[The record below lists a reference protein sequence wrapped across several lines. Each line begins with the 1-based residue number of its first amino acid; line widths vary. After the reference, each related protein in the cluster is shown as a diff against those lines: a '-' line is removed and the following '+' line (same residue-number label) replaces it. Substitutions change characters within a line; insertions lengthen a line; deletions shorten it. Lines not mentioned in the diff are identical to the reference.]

1 MLVTIKHFYETTQED
16 TLNYQMLWS
25 ENEPRMIYLPIH
37 LNETQQALYVSRTL
51 ISNSNPKKDILAI
64 KMPPFIE
71 RNSIFRQIQNGVGF
85 SYSNGQKWYPK
96 EVWILY
102 VLT

>member
-1 MLVTIKHFYETTQED
+1 MIVTIKHFYETTQEE
-16 TLNYQMLWS
+16 TINYQILCS
-25 ENEPRMIYLPIH
+25 ENETRIIYLPIH

-51 ISNSNPKKDILAI
+51 ISNPNKDILAI

-71 RNSIFRQIQNGVGF
+71 RNGIFRQIQNGVGF
-85 SYSNGQKWYPK
+85 SYNGGQKWYPK

>member
-1 MLVTIKHFYETTQED
+1 MLVTIKHFYEITQED
-16 TLNYQMLWS
+16 TLKYQILCS
-25 ENEPRMIYLPIH
+25 ENEDRMIYLPIH
-37 LNETQQALYVSRTL
+37 LNETQQALHISRTL
-51 ISNSNPKKDILAI
+51 VSNPNKDILAI

-85 SYSNGQKWYPK
+85 SYNGGRKWYPV
-96 EVWILY
+96 EVWVLY

>member
-16 TLNYQMLWS
+16 TLNYQILCS
-25 ENEPRMIYLPIH
+25 ENEDRMIYLPIH

-51 ISNSNPKKDILAI
+51 ISNPDKDILAI

-85 SYSNGQKWYPK
+85 SYNGGKKWYPN
-96 EVWILY
+96 EVWVLY

>member
-1 MLVTIKHFYETTQED
+1 MLC
-16 TLNYQMLWS
+16 S
-25 ENEPRMIYLPIH
+25 ENEDRMIYLPIH

-51 ISNSNPKKDILAI
+51 VSNPNKDILAI

-85 SYSNGQKWYPK
+85 SYNGGRKWYPA
-96 EVWILY
+96 EVWVLY

>member
-1 MLVTIKHFYETTQED
+1 
-16 TLNYQMLWS
+16 
-25 ENEPRMIYLPIH
+25 MIFLPVN
-37 LNETQQALYVSRTL
+37 LNETQQAIYLSRAV
-51 ISNSNPKKDILAI
+51 ISNPDKDILAI
-64 KMPPFIE
+64 KTRTFIE

-85 SYSNGQKWYPK
+85 SYNGDKKWYPT

>member
-1 MLVTIKHFYETTQED
+1 MLVTIKHFYEDNHED
-16 TLNYQMLWS
+16 TLNYQNLWS
-25 ENEPRMIYLPIH
+25 ENEDRMIHLPIH
-37 LNETQQALYVSRTL
+37 MNETQQALHISRTL
-51 ISNSNPKKDILAI
+51 ISNPNPKKDILAI

-85 SYSNGQKWYPK
+85 SYNGGKKWYPN

>member
-1 MLVTIKHFYETTQED
+1 MLVTIKHFYEDNHED
-16 TLNYQMLWS
+16 TLNYQNLWS
-25 ENEPRMIYLPIH
+25 ENEDRMIHLPIH
-37 LNETQQALYVSRTL
+37 MNETQQALHISRTL
-51 ISNSNPKKDILAI
+51 ISNPNPKKDILAI

-85 SYSNGQKWYPK
+85 SYNGDKKWYPT

>member
-16 TLNYQMLWS
+16 TQNYQILCS
-25 ENEPRMIYLPIH
+25 ENEARMIYLPIH

-51 ISNSNPKKDILAI
+51 VSNPNKDILAI

-85 SYSNGQKWYPK
+85 TYNGGQKWYPA
-96 EVWILY
+96 EVWVLY

>member
-1 MLVTIKHFYETTQED
+1 MIVTIKHFYETTQEE
-16 TLNYQMLWS
+16 TLNYQILCS
-25 ENEPRMIYLPIH
+25 ENENRIIYLPIH
-37 LNETQQALYVSRTL
+37 LNETQQALFVSRSL
-51 ISNSNPKKDILAI
+51 LSNSNPNKEILAI

-71 RNSIFRQIQNGVGF
+71 RNGIFRQIQNGVGF

>member
-1 MLVTIKHFYETTQED
+1 MIVTIKHFYETTQEE
-16 TLNYQMLWS
+16 TLNYQILCS
-25 ENEPRMIYLPIH
+25 ENENRIIYLPTH
-37 LNETQQALYVSRTL
+37 LNETQQALFVSRSLLSTP
-51 ISNSNPKKDILAI
+51 NKEILAI

-71 RNSIFRQIQNGVGF
+71 RNGIFRQIQNGGGF
-85 SYSNGQKWYPK
+85 SYDDGKKWYPN

>member
-16 TLNYQMLWS
+16 SINYETTWI
-25 ENEPRMIYLPIH
+25 ENETRMIYLPIH
-37 LNETQQALYVSRTL
+37 LNETQQALYVSRSL
-51 ISNSNPKKDILAI
+51 LSNPTKDILAI

-71 RNSIFRQIQNGVGF
+71 RNGIFRQIKNGVGF
-85 SYSNGQKWYPK
+85 SYNGDQKWYPN